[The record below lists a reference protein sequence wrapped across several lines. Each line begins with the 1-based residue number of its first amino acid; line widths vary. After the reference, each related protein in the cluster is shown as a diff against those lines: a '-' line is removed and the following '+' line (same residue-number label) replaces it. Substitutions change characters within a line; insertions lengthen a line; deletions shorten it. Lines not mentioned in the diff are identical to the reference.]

1 MSGPCRL
8 RRGKGYGD
16 CDDEMDEK
24 ELIRRCRRGDEAAFE
39 ALIRAHEKRVYTLC
53 RRMCRNED
61 DALEA
66 AQDTFLAVW
75 RGIGEFRADAAFS
88 TWLYRLATNAC
99 LDLLRREK
107 KRGGDVSLD
116 SGETPFDPADGAAQ
130 PEEAVLRA
138 DTRRMV
144 REALYAL
151 PDGYREILLLRE
163 TEQLSYLEIA
173 EITGLELGTVKSRIS
188 RARQALRNH
197 LAASGNFFE
206 LASSNQTKTG
216 RKEAETHGSRRV

>member
-1 MSGPCRL
+1 M
-8 RRGKGYGD
+8 
-16 CDDEMDEK
+16 EEK
-24 ELIRRCRRGDEAAFE
+24 ELILRCRRGDEAAFE

-53 RRMCRNED
+53 RRMCRSED

-75 RGIGEFRADAAFS
+75 RGIGAFRADAAFS

-107 KRGGDVSLD
+107 KRERDVPLDGGESPPDL
-116 SGETPFDPADGAAQ
+116 ANGASS
-130 PEEAVLRA
+130 PEEAAIRA

-151 PDGYREILLLRE
+151 PDDHRQILLLRE
-163 TEQLSYLEIA
+163 TEQLSYQEIA
-173 EITGLELGTVKSRIS
+173 DVTGLELGTVKSRIS
-188 RARQALRNH
+188 RARQALRNS

-206 LASSNQTKTG
+206 LTASNQTQTN
-216 RKEAETHGSRRV
+216 RKEAETHGTRRV